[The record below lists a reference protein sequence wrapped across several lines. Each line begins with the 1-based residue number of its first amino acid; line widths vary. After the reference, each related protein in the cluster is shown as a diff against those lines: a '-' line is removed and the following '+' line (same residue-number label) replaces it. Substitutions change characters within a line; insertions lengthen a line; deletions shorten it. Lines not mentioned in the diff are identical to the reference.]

1 MEKLLFKIMILS
13 VMIFCFSQ
21 EVLTGKLSAE
31 SIAPSTTILKINNY
45 YVLFTTP
52 QAPYI
57 DKNNRFMVP
66 LRSIN
71 DLLGGH
77 TSYDPASK
85 TATIQ
90 FGSHQVKFKINSTEI
105 VTDSSSSMMDT
116 FPVLNKNAMFVPLEV
131 LTTQLKIHQEWDQQN
146 KLYSLSGKELMKTP
160 MMENVEDLDKVPVDN
175 ENAFHLLSY
184 KLTLEKEKVNLTF
197 TAKNITGKKL
207 DEGIEDLNTT
217 FIFNNGSTAI
227 EDRNRKRPSI
237 EKDEIVTRSKE
248 ISYPGT
254 IENKKIIR
262 EELEYILFKGRTL
275 KR

>member
-1 MEKLLFKIMILS
+1 M
-13 VMIFCFSQ
+13 
-21 EVLTGKLSAE
+21 
-31 SIAPSTTILKINNY
+31 
-45 YVLFTTP
+45 
-52 QAPYI
+52 
-57 DKNNRFMVP
+57 
-66 LRSIN
+66 
-71 DLLGGH
+71 
-77 TSYDPASK
+77 
-85 TATIQ
+85 Q

-105 VTDSSSSMMDT
+105 VTDSSTSMMDT
-116 FPVLNKNAMFVPLEV
+116 FPVLNKNAMFVPLGV
-131 LTTQLKIHQEWDQQN
+131 LTTQLIIHQEWDQQN

-237 EKDEIVTRSKE
+237 EKDEIVTRSKD
-248 ISYPGT
+248 IPYPGT

-262 EELEYILFKGRTL
+262 EKLEYILFKGRTL

>member
-1 MEKLLFKIMILS
+1 MGKLLCNIMLVS
-13 VMIFCFSQ
+13 VLFFCFTQ
-21 EVLTGKLSAE
+21 EALTGKLSAE
-31 SIAPSTTILKINNY
+31 SIAPSTPFLKINNY

-90 FGSHQVKFKINSTEI
+90 FGTHQVKFKMNSIEI
-105 VTDSSSSMMDT
+105 VTDSSTSVMDT
-116 FPVLNKNAMFVPLEV
+116 VPVLNKNAMFVPLGV

-160 MMENVEDLDKVPVDN
+160 MMENVEDLDRVTVDN

-184 KLTLEKEKVNLTF
+184 KLTLEKEKVRLTI

-217 FIFNNGSTAI
+217 FIFNNGGTAT

-237 EKDEIVTRSKE
+237 DKNEIVTRSKE
-248 ISYPGT
+248 IPYPGI

-262 EELEYILFKGRTL
+262 GELEYILFKGRTL
-275 KR
+275 KW